1 MTSSEQQLTPAEIRL
16 AQYGQRTSTWSTASY
31 TGGTEKALN
40 EIALELKAEVD
51 RLRDALDK
59 EEHRHGE
66 TIRDR
71 DRFHDMADKLAYAV
85 APAEVI
91 GEHSSMNCPWENAL
105 DLITPMAEDDR
116 LRQQITTLTTL
127 AERWEQMAEHGDVAI
142 GTFDGPAAATL
153 DAEVGERG
161 RTYRK
166 AATDLRD
173 VLRTGRVSHDLMTDA
188 ELSAPATAASV
199 APAPAGADEHGLQTQ
214 PAEAVRG

>member
-31 TGGTEKALN
+31 TGGTEKALH
-40 EIALELKAEVD
+40 EIALGLKAEV
-51 RLRDALDK
+51 
-59 EEHRHGE
+59 
-66 TIRDR
+66 
-71 DRFHDMADKLAYAV
+71 
-85 APAEVI
+85 
-91 GEHSSMNCPWENAL
+91 
-105 DLITPMAEDDR
+105 DR

-173 VLRTGRVSHDLMTDA
+173 VLRTGRVPHDLMTDA